1 MPDTRELRNRMN
13 LVRTGVVGLISLCV
27 LGAVGGVMLA
37 GYIVI
42 VHS

>member
-1 MPDTRELRNRMN
+1 MN
-13 LVRTGVVGLISLCV
+13 LIKTGVFGLISLCA
-27 LGAVGGVMLA
+27 LGAIGGVMLA

>member
-1 MPDTRELRNRMN
+1 MN
-13 LVRTGVVGLISLCV
+13 LIKAGVFGLISLCV
-27 LGAVGGVMLA
+27 LGAIGGVMLA

>member
-1 MPDTRELRNRMN
+1 MN
-13 LVRTGVVGLISLCV
+13 LVKAGVLGLISLCT
-27 LGAVGGVMLA
+27 LGAIGGVMLA

>member
-1 MPDTRELRNRMN
+1 MN
-13 LVRTGVVGLISLCV
+13 LVKAAVIGVISLCA

>member
-1 MPDTRELRNRMN
+1 MN
-13 LVRTGVVGLISLCV
+13 LVKAGVFSIISLCA

>member
-1 MPDTRELRNRMN
+1 MN
-13 LVRTGVVGLISLCV
+13 LVKAGVFGLISLCA